1 VTLIS
6 QVPRSSGQEVAGME
20 RIKFEATDSILEE
33 NGAEPK
39 VGMGDDQGVAS
50 GFNDGSLDVHVME
63 KSEKRS

>member
-1 VTLIS
+1 
-6 QVPRSSGQEVAGME
+6 ME